1 MHSWIRVLVCS
12 SLAAASPFLH
22 AQEASVQAYDDWSV
36 SVSEEVR
43 IARTS
48 NELATVGVGC
58 MGISECFAYLGSKVA
73 PCREGESTAL
83 LLSSPTG
90 SASTRATCK
99 RINGSLLDVFE
110 DIDALSSIAL
120 NETGFKVVVPLGD
133 GAFQISGFSS
143 RGAISALRTL
153 SAPAI
158 RRLPDGSI

>member
-1 MHSWIRVLVCS
+1 MNTWTRALVCS
-12 SLAAASPFLH
+12 GLTAASSLLH
-22 AQEASVQAYDDWSV
+22 AQEASVQAYGDWSV
-36 SVSEEVR
+36 SMSEEVR
-43 IARTS
+43 IAKTS

-58 MGISECFAYLGSKVA
+58 VGESECFAYLGSKVS

-83 LLSSPTG
+83 LLSSLQG

-99 RINGSLLDVFE
+99 RINGNLLDVFE
-110 DIDALSSIAL
+110 NIDALSSIAL

-153 SAPAI
+153 SAPVI
-158 RRLPDGSI
+158 RHLPDGSI